1 MKRRGIVKG
10 RTIELDTPIGLP
22 EGQVVEVEVSTVQA
36 VDLEQYGFKP
46 LPAGDYVVT
55 NEMVNR
61 IRETAG
67 F

>member
-1 MKRRGIVKG
+1 MDAP
-10 RTIELDTPIGLP
+10 LGLP

-46 LPAGDYVVT
+46 LPAGDYLVT

>member
-10 RTIELDTPIGLP
+10 RTIELDAPLGLP

-46 LPAGDYVVT
+46 LPAGDYLVT

>member
-10 RTIELDTPIGLP
+10 RTIELDAPLGLP

-55 NEMVNR
+55 NEMVNKW
-61 IRETAG
+61 REELG
-67 F
+67 I

>member
-46 LPAGDYVVT
+46 LSAGDYVVT